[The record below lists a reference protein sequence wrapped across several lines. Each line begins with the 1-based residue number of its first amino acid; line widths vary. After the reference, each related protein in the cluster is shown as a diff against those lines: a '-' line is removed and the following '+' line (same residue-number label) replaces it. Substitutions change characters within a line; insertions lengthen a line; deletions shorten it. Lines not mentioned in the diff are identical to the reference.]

1 MTPPTQA
8 LPSWLSYSTSLA
20 TNAAGKPTATFT
32 TVINLPLTYFGPSI
46 PLGPD
51 SIWVYGGLSSPVP
64 SSSNPTNSLP
74 TSSGSAITSSPSAT
88 PTSPSAIPSTTSP
101 SPSSTLAIPPP
112 TTSSTNPS
120 LSPSSPSS
128 SLSPSSTSSSPISG
142 EASHVN
148 HAGLIVGSVLGS
160 LIGSLLLLFAF
171 IFFMR
176 QRQRRQPQR
185 SHRPEP
191 PTSQVMWMWHD
202 VHRSDDEQDADLDA
216 ELRSPGDA
224 SAQTSGDENDA
235 FLRPSGE
242 AYYDARET
250 TSSPRLVDA
259 PRTSRDSS
267 GPIGVALSQG
277 SKPSVPSPGRRHI
290 ISREQLAELSR
301 DLPPNPDSSRSPE
314 EGDLGPDSPLLPPPP
329 VSHGSRRS
337 LLPSER
343 SMTPGNDPESALLY
357 TAQRVQV
364 GGRSTPSSPETP
376 WAEGIGVPSILRRSW
391 LNPRTRSATSTT
403 SSPKSSFL
411 GRQLTDNELEAG
423 RNHSAQMR
431 SEMGYREGARPISS
445 VSAMSTT
452 SGNTLFYDA
461 QSREDLSSLP
471 PPVPPVPPLPQG
483 TASTG
488 RSGLPGPSPLS
499 AEPIRASH
507 ESEKPPTY
515 EFDPPEIREP
525 DDAVDY
531 LDVPIPRPASPF
543 ASVSSANRITP
554 PPGLGVPDSTPEA
567 APSSDLGDAINIEL
581 LEEDP
586 PAAAESWRQ
595 ISLGLPSLHER
606 RMTFGLM
613 PSTIVYPRELA
624 VSEHGSLHS
633 MRSHFSPHT
642 ALSASGSA
650 PASNSNSGHS
660 RGFTVASSLRS
671 LAHSSS
677 ISSTDRRLARRGPG
691 EVSPPLSAIGRR
703 TATSVSPP
711 PRGAY
716 GGNLSPS
723 LVPPPAATAAPHH
736 AQSATVTS
744 TATRS
749 SVTTHTSMTDPI
761 TGEVVRYPHP
771 AWTGGRDHPL
781 EEASGGSDGVRL
793 PPPPSAW
800 DGSWSS
806 PSHLRALQTRV
817 AGRENASHA

>member
-1 MTPPTQA
+1 M
-8 LPSWLSYSTSLA
+8 
-20 TNAAGKPTATFT
+20 
-32 TVINLPLTYFGPSI
+32 
-46 PLGPD
+46 
-51 SIWVYGGLSSPVP
+51 
-64 SSSNPTNSLP
+64 
-74 TSSGSAITSSPSAT
+74 
-88 PTSPSAIPSTTSP
+88 
-101 SPSSTLAIPPP
+101 
-112 TTSSTNPS
+112 
-120 LSPSSPSS
+120 
-128 SLSPSSTSSSPISG
+128 
-142 EASHVN
+142 
-148 HAGLIVGSVLGS
+148 IVGSVLGS
-160 LIGSLLLLFAF
+160 VVGSLLLLFAF
-171 IFFMR
+171 ICCLR

-185 SHRPEP
+185 SRRPEP

-202 VHRSDDEQDADLDA
+202 VHGSDDEQDADLDTQ
-216 ELRSPGDA
+216 LRSPGDA
-224 SAQTSGDENDA
+224 SPQTSGDENDA

-259 PRTSRDSS
+259 PPTSRDSS
-267 GPIGVALSQG
+267 GPIGVALDQG
-277 SKPSVPSPGRRHI
+277 SKASVPSTGRRHI

-301 DLPPNPDSSRSPE
+301 DLPPIPDSSRSPE
-314 EGDLGPDSPLLPPPP
+314 EGDLGPDSPLLPPPRVN

-391 LNPRTRSATSTT
+391 LNPRTRSATPTT
-403 SSPKSSFL
+403 SSLKSSFL

-461 QSREDLSSLP
+461 QSREDLSTP
-471 PPVPPVPPLPQG
+471 PPVPPLPPLPLG

-507 ESEKPPTY
+507 DSEKPPSY
-515 EFDPPEIREP
+515 DSPPEIREP
-525 DDAVDY
+525 DDAIDY

-543 ASVSSANRITP
+543 ASVSSANRISP

-567 APSSDLGDAINIEL
+567 AHSSDLGDAINIEL

-586 PAAAESWRQ
+586 PTAGESWRQ

-606 RMTFGLM
+606 RTTFGPMVRVPFLLLFVGLCSTPICLPK
-613 PSTIVYPRELA
+613 PSTIVYPPEQT

-633 MRSHFSPHT
+633 MRSHFGAHSP
-642 ALSASGSA
+642 LSASGSA

-660 RGFTVASSLRS
+660 RGFTAASSLRS

-677 ISSTDRRLARRGPG
+677 ISSVDRRFARHGPG
-691 EVSPPLSAIGRR
+691 EVSPPLSATGRR

-711 PRGAY
+711 PRAAFS
-716 GGNLSPS
+716 GNLSPT
-723 LVPPPAATAAPHH
+723 LLPPPAAAAPHH
-736 AQSATVTS
+736 VQNATVTS

-771 AWTGGRDHPL
+771 TWTGGREHAL
-781 EEASGGSDGVRL
+781 EEGSGSDGVR
-793 PPPPSAW
+793 PPPLSA
-800 DGSWSS
+800 
-806 PSHLRALQTRV
+806 
-817 AGRENASHA
+817 